1 MTVLGKYEVLE
12 ELGIG
17 SMGTV
22 YRARDTVLD
31 REVALKTIRAGPA
44 VEPEIKERFYREARA
59 CARLQH
65 PRIVTVYDFGE
76 VTDTA
81 YLSMELLV
89 GEDLRRAIENKRNIP
104 LGSKIELIAQVSD
117 ALAHAHRNGIIH
129 RDVKPSNV
137 FVLGDNSAKVL
148 DFGIARLS
156 TSKLTNLGR
165 VLGTP
170 NYMAPEQ
177 ILGNICDSRS
187 DLFSLAIVF
196 FEFLTGVHPFRDAY
210 IPRRIVGKPPET
222 LRGVDPS
229 FPISFEQVFERALQ
243 KQPEARFQS
252 GEEFSAAVRV
262 LSHGQSVGLASEERR
277 PEVQAPVSTET
288 APTAGLA
295 SQTSISESAERRASE
310 FFRLMQVCDS
320 AMEGNQGDEARKALE
335 EMKSL
340 AAVDARFNIAVL
352 EYERQVMAL
361 EPDSRP
367 PAEVVPPV
375 PAPPAAPVQRSAPV
389 PPAAPVPQQPVNVVN
404 RPVSG
409 NPVMQAGGA
418 PAASALDVT
427 HLFSMREVRTAVSA
441 SDSGRGSLPDA
452 DPLNN
457 TAPFA
462 EPIMPCAAC
471 GKQNKMGRFCI
482 FCGAEMAATPIQ
494 NAVSPS
500 SAGAA
505 EGIVAAP
512 QTISHEP
519 EPAYP
524 TPPADIER
532 QRQRDRFQ
540 FRSKVIL
547 ASTLAGV
554 ILAAAF
560 TIHYLT
566 SEVSSPLPAVGQAV
580 VTSETADMYAGPT
593 TAEKRLVQLRK
604 GSKVN
609 VVRLPQSP
617 KPEWIEVQQI
627 RGDKASA
634 PGYLRLSALGQWS
647 TFQLA
652 GLLDPGDSAE
662 LPQRTA
668 YLEFLRSNIA
678 GFTSSMDKSNAW
690 LKIVR
695 EDIAIALLQK
705 ASLPDSDAWRQYIS
719 DARDALPKTSS
730 DPNLQ
735 QEVKTMEQQ
744 IVALLE
750 PAPAAAAPPPSPPKA
765 DENVASI
772 DPLLLY
778 RQAED
783 AYRLGQYKKAEQFLN
798 QIIDADSGDRKAK
811 ILRAKVRKAA
821 AEEEALSGVGR

>member
-1 MTVLGKYEVLE
+1 MTLLGKYEVLE

-81 YLSMELLV
+81 YISMELLV

-129 RDVKPSNV
+129 RDIKPSNV
-137 FVLGDNSAKVL
+137 FILGDNSAKVL

-177 ILGNICDSRS
+177 ILGNICDARS

-222 LRGVDPS
+222 LRAVDPAFS
-229 FPISFEQVFERALQ
+229 ISFEQLFERALQ

-252 GEEFSAAVRV
+252 AEEFSVAVRT
-262 LSHGQSVGLASEERR
+262 LSREQSVGLAGEERR
-277 PEVQAPVSTET
+277 PEVQTPVSKDT
-288 APTAGLA
+288 APTAGLG
-295 SQTSISESAERRASE
+295 SQTSIAESAERRASE
-310 FFRLMQVCDS
+310 FFRFMQVCDS
-320 AMEGNQGDEARKALE
+320 AMEGNQVDEARKALE

-361 EPDSRP
+361 EPDSQP
-367 PAEVVPPV
+367 PAEVVPPT
-375 PAPPAAPVQRSAPV
+375 PAPPTAPVQRSAPV
-389 PPAAPVPQQPVNVVN
+389 PPAAPVPQQPVDVVN
-404 RPVSG
+404 RAVSG
-409 NPVMQAGGA
+409 NPVMQAEGA
-418 PAASALDVT
+418 PASSALDVT

-441 SDSGRGSLPDA
+441 SDSGRRSLPDA

-462 EPIMPCAAC
+462 EPMIPCDAC

-482 FCGAEMAATPIQ
+482 FCGAEMAAPPIQ

-505 EGIVAAP
+505 EGIAAAP

-519 EPAYP
+519 EPACP

-532 QRQRDRFQ
+532 QTQRDRVQ

-560 TIHYLT
+560 TIHYLM

-593 TAEKRLVQLRK
+593 TAEKRLLQLRK

-634 PGYLRLSALGQWS
+634 PGYLRLPALGQWS

-678 GFTSSMDKSNAW
+678 GFTSSKDKSNAW
-690 LKIVR
+690 LKIAR

-705 ASLPDSDAWRQYIS
+705 AALPDSDAWRQYIS

-730 DPNLQ
+730 DPSLQ
-735 QEVKTMEQQ
+735 QEVNTMEQK

-750 PAPAAAAPPPSPPKA
+750 PAPAAAAPPPPPKS

-778 RQAED
+778 RHAED

-798 QIIDADSGDRKAK
+798 QIIDADPSNRKAK
-811 ILRAKVRKAA
+811 ILRSKVRKAA